1 MRQYTSSM
9 RQLRNALVAW
19 VMTVCAVTTAMA
31 QSDNSIHITI
41 IARGDILPPQ
51 VGQYKDN
58 MGKLF
63 MVTIDNIAAEE
74 QYVYFGMQLEYIR
87 DANGMPVTN
96 LQVSTPVDLPVAQP
110 YVIAPGST
118 MLSDTDLRR
127 LFNHIPTSAL
137 KYDHDL
143 LSGIGSSDY
152 GLLPEGRYRAR
163 LTAYKYDVTMIDR
176 MTNRITTPIPL
187 NDPVNDGVC
196 EFDVCYRAQ
205 APQLTTPNEA
215 MGRTEAMGIEVI
227 KLPSDN
233 PTFSWTAP
241 IINCAQEQQWRYEM
255 LIKEVMDNGKSLVM
269 SPQEAIDA
277 AGHPYVYRYPALT
290 QEQCMLDYN
299 QLKRMKEGKVYVAQV
314 TATPLGGKLQ
324 ATDFNYTMIEN
335 KGKSNFV
342 VFTLDKSNGFIAPP
356 DTGDDDDD
364 GGEPVVEPGDDD
376 DEDEGD
382 DDDDDDDLN
391 LSLIG
396 IEYEIG
402 EDDVDYV
409 FRNPKLVAPDFT
421 GEANHVVFAGN
432 SVESKWEAPVFV
444 GGKGQQS
451 DKLKF
456 RYRAQ
461 LYTYSGFTSV
471 ADALEQPPFYDGYV
485 KGPRPEDSGSAKPMP
500 KVGELPADDK
510 ETAVDVLEDYIPWT
524 AVGEHVSVGD
534 VLLLRILPECVNE
547 ESVRFFDDDANTV
560 IFTYSDKMS
569 DAFGNAC
576 GEGSIQENREPI
588 STSSLNG
595 KTIHVGEYDMV
606 VREAKEDKNSHSWSG
621 KGWIAWHPFGE
632 NGQKV
637 KLGTEFE
644 SIYINSDYIM
654 YDGVVKTEEKDTW
667 KNLKDKATGGGNL
680 VPDDIFT
687 DWGIDNLIGTATPDA
702 LKSYVDKDAIEGKVN
717 NLAKKVKASE
727 YYEYIAGG
735 YTVCKEL
742 FSGTGT
748 VPDVEVFMPLQ
759 VPKDYN
765 PSPID
770 IQVLSC
776 EFYPTRAFMNLMGMA
791 KLPDNEITDEN
802 ILMFGAPRI
811 CMDPDQMLPGSG
823 NFILLENLTVND
835 PKSDFSIKFNPP
847 ANKEKPED
855 GCMVSWANNKF
866 SALALDCEIAIPDLV
881 LCDENGVPQE
891 GQVPKI
897 QIKTKLEDWED
908 WYADVTIAPFAHEDL
923 PGWTFKATN
932 VVLDLSSKQNSTAMK
947 FPGGFNKDH
956 FLKESKT
963 GDNAWKGLYIGDLS
977 VQFPEGFIKN
987 GDQRFKIDGSEMIFD
1002 RSGVTCS
1009 LGLKDPVNA
1018 SIDDWAL
1025 KIERVSIDILQNN
1038 FDGCGMKGSIHVP
1051 LTDKEDYIAFQC
1063 DMLPVKH
1070 HHKKYTAGNPNPVE
1084 DNSTTFDFLLKIQPT
1099 ENGENALDGKLN
1111 FDFFLATLKLQN
1123 KQTYFLLEAIDQ
1135 GEGKGYDTKVE
1146 LCMAGEIT
1154 IGNKEMHEKAEE
1166 LLKKN
1171 PLPFDVSLPG
1181 IHFTQMRLSN
1191 RERSEEW
1198 VYGEAVRKAARDD
1211 YEAHK
1216 NDKVYAQT
1224 YVKNKT
1230 FKFGS
1235 EQSPC
1240 YLDCGNWSVA
1250 SFDKQIGPF
1259 AFGIDDYGFGR
1270 IGDSDSIYIDVTGR
1284 IGFIV
1289 ENDNP
1294 IVSASTSL
1302 RFKATVDVKEKDFS
1316 YAGCDFRGCK
1326 VDIRTMGMKIYGEL
1340 NVNDGD
1346 SGSGKNG
1353 IKDKGYDGKLE
1364 FTMPGDFF
1372 SIKAEGGYY
1381 EHTADAK
1388 NASDEDYAWGYF
1400 RAALESEA
1408 LRVDPVVIN
1417 RIMGGFYFNCQ
1428 PTEGDSKNDP
1438 YGGKPKGKKGP
1449 IGVALGVGLS
1459 TSAGKETLNADVN
1472 LLCVY
1477 DRVSHRLSTLMMNGT
1492 LHALSD
1498 LVTAKVSI
1506 VYEHSVMNKEAEEQA
1521 AKGAVDAKDAVK
1533 EVTKDKY
1540 LALNITAD
1548 AGVDSKAITEKIKGV
1563 SSSLEEI
1570 KKSMDSFQEDING
1583 IVEKIDMTAP
1593 ITETASLSTISG
1605 DPDKPEGQD
1614 DEVKTKKG
1622 DAEGAS
1628 AGKTHVALEFKITWY
1643 KDGEKKNKW
1652 HLYIGEPEKDK
1663 RCYFTFLKF
1672 KSKVVTVDIGADAY
1686 LCLGNELPNNGALPA
1701 IPDKITKFLAG
1712 EKKEGVDM
1720 GADLG
1725 KVEKSRAQATREL
1738 LKPGNLKGGVM
1749 VGASVWG
1756 ELSIDLG
1763 LIYGGIDALAG
1774 FDLSLANYGTT
1785 AVCVNSGS
1793 RMGHNGWY
1801 AMGQLYAYLYA
1812 NLGVQVKIGKLIN
1825 EKVSLINAGIGG
1837 LLEMGLPSP
1846 TWVEGKLRVKMNLL
1860 DGLFKID
1867 KKFSFSAGDHCVP
1880 FVGNALAGF
1889 DMFQD
1894 VSLGSDSIYEALCN
1908 PELAISLSDAHR
1920 MVFNTNTSLGSHYRL
1935 VDPSWQAYNANGDS
1949 LQSIHNSRTYVFDVE
1964 KDPEWNMPKGVDLYD
1979 LGTFTTDLLAAN
1991 KGYLS
1996 ERYFKLQLEKAVEEK
2011 YDDHRTVQSLLR
2023 TLGLYYYDRAS
2034 TVLETSVVKDG
2045 KNLDAKKVRE
2055 LGHAEPYFPASC
2067 RVDGISFREDK
2078 GTTFHLTN
2086 MNLKP
2091 GHSYMLLLRGS
2102 AYEINNGR
2110 RQWVEYYDEERNNE
2124 PVNIQ
2129 WNQTRLWFFRV
2140 KSEAED
2146 KVVGDSLRDLTPYVA
2161 LAYPSVDGTNVQSQK
2176 GVTTTAYMDDILK
2189 PTIALTRNM
2198 QTELPDNTMEWVLD
2212 YYKSDNLEKPRNT
2225 TTRQAVYKVTGNCYN
2240 IEPASAFMRYSPFV
2254 SAHTAAGAGYDFSS
2268 ETYRLRLNHTFKYE
2282 GKDSTVALVD
2292 LWLNPAPYDV
2302 VIKGVKKSDNW
2313 MQTTSGAGQLLPYTE
2328 PFVGARP
2335 WAAPTIAY
2343 EQTYNQL
2350 RNNGKLSDDMQ
2361 FIFQNNKY
2369 DGTPLRL
2376 VDPYLYL
2383 AYLSK
2388 WTFIGDRAVN
2398 AYAFDDVSTPL
2409 GSETLIFQKANT
2421 VMNAEFLKNDA
2432 NVRSLYDVRN
2442 DFYST
2447 WNNWSYNNAD
2457 LPEYP
2462 LPITLGSVG
2471 GPTANNQDD
2480 RASTVKPINLKYG
2493 ETQTYTLS
2501 SIVKDYASSYVVASQ
2516 MSQKLLRESRNLFG
2530 AFVSYL
2536 KKDDNG
2542 RYNGLNDN
2550 GFNNYM
2556 KLLSDLHRGQYIEV
2570 TSGDVTAKVPYYQLP
2585 LIFGDCFKR
2594 YDYNGKK
2601 LNGDERVEYKNVK
2614 LNESGRT
2621 FKSSIGQKDMTS
2633 GLRYWTPLSNLFFFR
2648 LLGSSSEGLTTEPRP
2663 FVTINNDNMVSGYQ
2677 SSYENYLRVPW
2688 DYFDANKGLKAV
2700 TDFRARIY
2708 RVDAY
2713 DTSTGLY
2720 TLSKPDSINKGMGAG
2735 PWFKDIS
2742 INASSSIATNL
2753 AEMTEGI
2760 AANEQFAA
2768 THYEHPVPQA
2778 LYCDAAKWLYLICS
2792 DSVYTV
2798 GNKFDGSVITEVW
2811 ADREFDSGMKYN
2823 IQAKKQV
2830 KNVKID
2836 PSFANTEIQSTAQW
2850 FQQCENLESI
2860 VGLKYLN
2867 TSKVVD
2873 MSAMFWYCP
2882 KLKSLDISMFDMSS
2896 VRYANSM
2903 FSDCPALSSLKMN
2916 FDMPKLENM
2925 ADMFYGC
2932 SALQTIDFGTF
2943 KGTKV
2948 TNVNEL
2954 FSGCSALKTLHLDK
2968 FRPAEVEYATN
2979 VFKEMGNRAKGLT
2992 IYYSYYLDE
3001 SIKSQLP
3008 SWATLVELDNPVK
3021 ALHLQNSK
3029 GEQILLFISSEA
3041 EYKKNTTVSIKGE
3054 SKTYSNMTVKNVWS
3068 ADKVMN
3074 TGDTPG
3080 WNAVK
3085 GNLVK
3090 VIIDPSFKDAPKSL
3104 KNWFS
3109 NCTKLTA
3116 IEGLKNLRTDNAT
3129 TLEGMFSGC
3138 SKLAS
3143 IDISS
3148 LNLSD
3153 AESAANMFNGCTSL
3167 TTIEGLS
3174 GVELPRDISGMFNG
3188 CTNLQLDLNSLNF
3201 SRVENISEAFRS
3213 CRKITAVDLNLVLT
3227 QVKNVSGLFRG
3238 CSNLEEV
3245 RLILPGDLTD
3255 ISYMFMDCS
3264 KLKEIDFSRLHT
3276 ERVTNMT
3283 AAFRGCSSLQKLK
3296 LNQLTIEKCADK
3308 LDNLFYNVPKDCHIY
3323 MLKSTYDGSQSI
3335 RTQLPRNDYQNLH
3348 LIGDD
3353 AVALKLKKGDNDYK
3367 LVFLKKR
3374 SNVNYE
3380 EGASYQGLRVA
3391 SVTSAVDFMANDNDL
3406 SPWGYDFSITEVEFT
3421 SSFAEVNPASTKN
3434 WFSNMENLTTVNGL
3448 QYLNTSETATMERM
3462 FYRCSNL
3469 TSVSGLNI
3477 SESVTNLSQLF
3488 YDCKKLKDI
3497 SFGTVNSSKVTDMS
3511 MMFYGCQA
3519 LEELS
3524 LEKFSSA
3531 SVRDMQRT
3539 FDACTNL
3546 RTLKLGSSFT
3556 AAQVETPDPKNTFR
3570 SVHDLLVDLPDAN
3583 ISAVRSSFIDKL
3595 GFVDGKT
3602 GWIGRAS
3609 MLEAK
3614 KGPQVI
3620 WTADNATLT
3629 FYYGVPREVG
3639 DVFGT
3644 KKITK
3649 VWSDNDVANTPVN
3662 TAAPWTSTMLMSGK
3676 NVRVVIDESFK
3687 QARPRSTNYWFALY
3701 SIASIE
3707 GLEYLN
3713 TSQVT
3718 NMNGMFKACQ
3728 LTALDFS
3735 YFDTNRVISANELFA
3750 DCTKLKSLKMSNN
3763 RVMTVGGNNAN
3774 PFIFQSYSGKATN
3787 AFLNVKDLDITVEP
3801 TTSVSTVKNA
3811 WVSKLGFIDGTNGRF
3826 VTGDK
3831 VMQAL
3836 WTADNATLTFVY
3848 RPLYSAGQKFNG
3860 KTITNVW
3867 SGNGFTG
3874 QVTGA
3879 NQAVQLMNGEYVAE
3893 QFITKNWTS
3902 TVKGTLTNV
3911 VFDASFAEARPSTL
3925 RGWFSGLTKLTTIE
3939 GMENLNTENVTNLS
3953 WLFYNCTSLTSVD
3966 LSHFNTDKVI
3976 STENMFRR
3984 ATKLTSL
3991 NLSSFNTAK
4000 VTNMKGMFRECLNL
4014 TSITGCENVKF
4025 TNVTDMSYMFY
4036 KCSKLD
4042 LSAAATLMGGPM
4054 LANTGKVTTMS
4065 WMFAGNE
4072 GTEIYISLMGTGSLT
4087 RTKGMFYGC
4096 KNLTKLNITKLNTS
4110 QVVTMAYMF
4119 AECPKLNLNGINDWN
4134 KFSTASVTTMEGMFK
4149 NCAAMSYLKL
4159 TNWNTTK
4166 VTNMKDMFS
4175 GCKALKTL
4183 IVGSNFSVAG
4193 MTSNQTGVFTGVT
4206 GLYIKMPT
4214 AVYNNRSAI
4223 FNTKLGFK
4231 STNGYL
4237 LNLDN

>member
-1 MRQYTSSM
+1 MNVIQAKAKNIGMRMMSLMALILIQSSLYMSTASAQYD
-9 RQLRNALVAW
+9 LHIN
-19 VMTVCAVTTAMA
+19 VM
-31 QSDNSIHITI
+31 SKGS
-41 IARGDILPPQ
+41 ILPPQ
-51 VGQYKDN
+51 VGQYKSDP
-58 MGKLF
+58 GKLF
-63 MVTIDNIAAEE
+63 MVTITNTGSEE
-74 QYVYFGMQLEYIR
+74 AYVYFGLQLEYYQ
-87 DANGMPVTN
+87 DAQGIPVN
-96 LQVSTPVDLPVAQP
+96 DLQVSTPVDRPTAIP
-110 YVIAPGST
+110 YTIAPGT
-118 MLSDTDLRR
+118 TTLSDIDLRR
-127 LFNHIPTSAL
+127 MFNHIPTSQM
-137 KYDHDL
+137 KYNK
-143 LSGIGSSDY
+143 GIFGNIGSSDY
-152 GLLPEGRYRAR
+152 GLLPEGSYRAI
-163 LTAYKYDVTMIDR
+163 LTAYKWDKNLIGID
-176 MTNRITTPIPL
+176 NRIA
-187 NDPVNDGVC
+187 DPVPMSDPTLDGIC
-196 EFDVCYRAQ
+196 EFQVCYRAQ
-205 APQLTTPNEA
+205 APQLQVPNAEA
-215 MGRTEAMGIEVI
+215 SGMTEAMGATVL
-227 KLPSDN
+227 KLPSGN
-233 PTFSWTAP
+233 PEFAWTEP
-241 IINCAQEQQWRYEM
+241 VINCTSQQWRYE
-255 LIKEVMDNGKSLVM
+255 LIIKEVLDNGTNLVM
-269 SPQEAIDA
+269 SPQEVIDA
-277 AGHPYVYRYPALT
+277 PGHPFAVRAPALT
-290 QEQCMLDYN
+290 QPQCVLNYN
-299 QLKRMKEGKVYVAQV
+299 ALKRLKEGKAYVAQV
-314 TATPLGGKLQ
+314 TATPNGGVLK
-324 ATDFNYTMIEN
+324 ATDFNYTMVEN
-335 KGKSNFV
+335 KGKSNFL
-342 VFTLDKSNGFIAPP
+342 VFTVDNSNGLPAPEADEEP
-356 DTGDDDDD
+356 DD
-364 GGEPVVEPGDDD
+364 GGGTIIDNGGDDVD
-376 DEDEGD
+376 DNGDGDEDED
-382 DDDDDDDLN
+382 DEEDDLN
-391 LSLIG
+391 LTLLG
-396 IEYEIG
+396 VEYEIG
-402 EDDVDYV
+402 EDDAKYV
-409 FRNPKLVAPDFT
+409 FRNPNVVKPDA
-421 GEANHVVFAGN
+421 GKVVLAGN
-432 SVESKWEAPVFV
+432 NLESKWEAPAFV
-444 GGKGQQS
+444 GGEGQRPDTLQ
-451 DKLKF
+451 F

-461 LYTYSGFTSV
+461 IFGLDGYAEI
-471 ADALEQPPFYDGYV
+471 ADALQQEPIYDGYV
-485 KGPRPEDSGSAKPMP
+485 KGSMPEKDEDIKTLP
-500 KVGELPADDK
+500 KVGLLSPDDNQ
-510 ETAVDVLEDYIPWT
+510 TAVGVMEDYILWT
-524 AVGEHVSVGD
+524 ALAGHVSVGD
-534 VLLLRILPECVNE
+534 ALLLRILPECINE
-547 ESVRFFDDDANTV
+547 ESVRFFDDKANTV
-560 IFTYSDKMS
+560 AFTYSDKLS
-569 DAFGNAC
+569 EAFGNTCA
-576 GEGSIQENREPI
+576 EGSIQENRQPI
-588 STSSLNG
+588 SISAGDMKG
-595 KTIHVGEYDMV
+595 KTVKVGEYNMEMGNDV
-606 VREAKEDKNSHSWSG
+606 KQEGNHSWSG
-621 KGWIAWHPFGE
+621 SGWIIWTPF
-632 NGQKV
+632 GQKV
-637 KLGTEFE
+637 KVGVKFE
-644 SIYINSDYIM
+644 SIFINSDYIM
-654 YDGVVKTEEKDTW
+654 YDGVVKTESKSNWQHLKDRANKLTNELTDT
-667 KNLKDKATGGGNL
+667 KNLEEWI
-680 VPDDIFT
+680 PDDIFT
-687 DWGIDNLIGTATPDA
+687 DWGLDNLVSASTPESLSAYMDGY
-702 LKSYVDKDAIEGKVN
+702 KEGLAEDVN
-717 NLAKKVKASE
+717 NLAKKVKASK
-727 YYEYIAGG
+727 YYDYVRKG
-735 YTVCKEL
+735 YAVYEN
-742 FSGTGT
+742 FMNGDYGSM
-748 VPDVEVFMPLQ
+748 PDVEVFLPLQ
-759 VPKDYN
+759 LPKKVN
-765 PSPID
+765 PSPVD
-770 IQVLSC
+770 IQVISM
-776 EFYPTRAFMNLMGMA
+776 EWEPTRAWMNLIGMTT
-791 KLPDNEITDEN
+791 LPDNDITEEN
-802 ILMFGAPRI
+802 ILMFGAPRT
-811 CMDPDQMLPGSG
+811 CMDPDRILPGTG
-823 NFILLENLTVND
+823 NIILLEDLKLND
-835 PKSDFSIKFNPP
+835 PKSDFSIKFFAPQ
-847 ANKEKPED
+847 NKERPED
-855 GCMVSWANNKF
+855 GCMIHWEND
-866 SALALDCEIAIPDLV
+866 ALQMLSVKAEIEIPDLV
-881 LCDENGVPQE
+881 KCDEHGKRIE
-891 GQVPKI
+891 GEKPKMLI
-897 QIKTKLEDWED
+897 EGKVEDWEN
-908 WYADVTIAPFAHEDL
+908 WYAAVTIDPFEHEDL
-923 PGWTFKATN
+923 PGWTFKATD
-932 VVLDLSSKQNSTAMK
+932 VTLDLSVKQNNPSMVLPAGYDK
-947 FPGGFNKDH
+947 SHFPKTKSNSDDAWTGLFIKEVTVMMPDGF
-956 FLKESKT
+956 L
-963 GDNAWKGLYIGDLS
+963 
-977 VQFPEGFIKN
+977 KN
-987 GDQRFKIDGSEMIFD
+987 GDERFSISGTDMLFD
-1002 RSGVTCS
+1002 KSGVTAS
-1009 LGLKDPVNA
+1009 IGLKEPVNA

-1025 KIERVSIDILQNN
+1025 RIKNVTIDILQNN
-1038 FDGCGMKGSIHVP
+1038 FDGCGMNGDIHVP
-1051 LTDKEDYIAFQC
+1051 LTHKEDYIAFRC
-1063 DMLPVKH
+1063 DMFPVH
-1070 HHKKYTAGNPNPVE
+1070 HNHKKYTADNPNPDAE
-1084 DNSTTFDFLLKIQPT
+1084 KYTTFDYLLKIQPT
-1099 ENGENALDGKLN
+1099 EDGENELDGKLN
-1111 FDFFLATLKLQN
+1111 FDFFLAQLKLAN

-1135 GEGKGYDTKVE
+1135 GPDKGYDTKVE
-1146 LCMAGEIT
+1146 LCMAGEIS
-1154 IGNKEMHEKAEE
+1154 IGSENMSKVADEYLES
-1166 LLKKN
+1166 KK
-1171 PLPFDVSLPG
+1171 LPFDFSLPG

-1191 RERSEEW
+1191 RKRDVEW
-1198 VYGEAVRKAARDD
+1198 EHAQSVRQAAQDD

-1216 NDKVYAQT
+1216 GDKKFSIPLASE
-1224 YVKNKT
+1224 NKT
-1230 FKFGS
+1230 FEFGTAD
-1235 EQSPC
+1235 SPC
-1240 YLDCGNWSVA
+1240 YFDCGNWSVA
-1250 SFDKQIGPF
+1250 SFDKKIGPF
-1259 AFGIDDYGFGR
+1259 AFGIDNYDFNRVPDSDTVYIDVKGR
-1270 IGDSDSIYIDVTGR
+1270 IGLVMDGEDALI
-1284 IGFIV
+1284 
-1289 ENDNP
+1289 
-1294 IVSASTSL
+1294 SATTTL
-1302 RFKATVDVKEKDFS
+1302 RFNAQVNVKEKSFS
-1316 YAGCDFRGCK
+1316 YAGTDFRGCSL
-1326 VDIRTMGMKIYGEL
+1326 DIKTMGMEIYGEL
-1340 NVNDGD
+1340 NVNDGTSD
-1346 SGSGKNG
+1346 GKNG
-1353 IKDKGYDGKLE
+1353 VTDAGYDGKLK

-1372 SIKAEGGYY
+1372 SIEAEGGYY
-1381 EHTADAK
+1381 EHKADSKDA
-1388 NASDEDYAWGYF
+1388 NDENFAWGYF
-1400 RAALESEA
+1400 KAAVASKA
-1408 LRVDPVVIN
+1408 GIHIDPVVIN

-1428 PTEGDSKNDP
+1428 PTKGGDSKYDP
-1438 YGGKPKGKKGP
+1438 YGGKPQGKQGP
-1449 IGVALGVGLS
+1449 IGIAFGLGLS
-1459 TSAGKETLNADVN
+1459 TSAGEDALKADVN
-1472 LLCVY
+1472 LLVVY
-1477 DRVSHRLSTLMMNGT
+1477 DRNSKRLSTFMMNG
-1492 LHALSD
+1492 D
-1498 LVTAKVSI
+1498 LEAVGGIVKANVSI
-1506 VYEHSVMNKEAEEQA
+1506 IYEHTTLNPEATENQT
-1521 AKGAVDAKDAVK
+1521 GAVDRKSAPK

-1540 LALNITAD
+1540 LALNITVD
-1548 AGVDSKAITEKIKGV
+1548 AGVDSKSLMEKVTGANSK
-1563 SSSLEEI
+1563 LEDI
-1570 KKSMDSFQEDING
+1570 KKSMDAFQSELDDLAKVDISSLTT
-1583 IVEKIDMTAP
+1583 DQT
-1593 ITETASLSTISG
+1593 TSLSNISG
-1605 DPDKPEGQD
+1605 DPNKTEGEDDTVKEKKNDDKD
-1614 DEVKTKKG
+1614 F
-1622 DAEGAS
+1622 S

-1643 KDGEKKNKW
+1643 KDGEKLNKW
-1652 HLYIGEPEKDK
+1652 HLYVGEPAKDK
-1663 RCYFTFLKF
+1663 RCYFTLLKY
-1672 KSKVVTVDIGADAY
+1672 KSKICSVDIGADAY
-1686 LCLGNELPNNGALPA
+1686 LCLGNELPDGGALPP

-1720 GADLG
+1720 GADLE
-1725 KVEKSRAQATREL
+1725 KVEKSRAQATKAL
-1738 LKPGNLKGGVM
+1738 LNPNNLKGGVM
-1749 VGASVWG
+1749 VGASAWG
-1756 ELSIDLG
+1756 EINVDLG
-1763 LIYGGIDALAG
+1763 LIFGGIDALAG
-1774 FDLSLANYGTT
+1774 FDLSLANYGHG
-1785 AVCVNSGS
+1785 AVCINSGS
-1793 RMGHNGWY
+1793 RMGYEGWY

-1812 NLGVQVKIGKLIN
+1812 KLGLQVKIGKLIN
-1825 EKVSLINAGIGG
+1825 EKVTLIESGIGG
-1837 LLEMGLPSP
+1837 VLEMGLPNP
-1846 TWVEGKLRVKMNLL
+1846 TWVEGKLRVKMVLL
-1860 DGLFKID
+1860 DGLFKIN

-1880 FVGNALAGF
+1880 FAGNALAGF

-1935 VDPSWQAYNANGDS
+1935 VDPSYQAYTGNDS
-1949 LQSIHNSRTYVFDVE
+1949 LLSIHNSRTYVFDVE
-1964 KDPEWNMPKGVDLYD
+1964 KDPEWNMPKGVELYD

-1991 KGYLS
+1991 NGYLS

-2011 YDDHRTVQSLLR
+2011 YDDNRTVQSLLR

-2110 RQWVEYYDEERNNE
+2110 RQWVEYYDENRNNE

-2254 SAHTAAGAGYDFSS
+2254 SDHTAAGAGYDFSS

-2471 GPTANNQDD
+2471 GPTLNNQDD
-2480 RASTVKPINLKYG
+2480 RVSTITLINLNYG
-2493 ETQTYTLS
+2493 ESQTYNLTSL
-2501 SIVKDYASSYVVASQ
+2501 VKDFSAPYVVASQ

-2614 LNESGRT
+2614 LYESGRT

-2677 SSYENYLRVPW
+2677 SSYENYTTVPW

-2811 ADREFDSGMKYN
+2811 ADRDFDHSMKYKT
-2823 IQAKKQV
+2823 QVKKQV
-2830 KNVKID
+2830 KTVKVD
-2836 PSFANTEIQSTAQW
+2836 PSFANAEIQSTAQW

-2882 KLKSLDISMFDMSS
+2882 KLKSIDISMFDMSNVES
-2896 VRYANSM
+2896 LHSI
-2903 FSDCPALSSLKMN
+2903 FSDCAALTSVKMN
-2916 FDMPKLENM
+2916 LDMPKVETMPNM
-2925 ADMFYGC
+2925 FNGC
-2932 SALQTIDFGTF
+2932 SALQTIDIKSFEGTQV
-2943 KGTKV
+2943 KDV
-2948 TNVNEL
+2948 DYL
-2954 FSGCSALKTLHLDK
+2954 FSGCPALKTLRIDK
-2968 FRPAEVEYATN
+2968 FEPANVESCSN
-2979 VFKEMGNRAKGLT
+2979 VFKGTGSINKGLT
-2992 IYYSYYLDE
+2992 VYYSYYLDE
-3001 SIKSQLP
+3001 RIKEQIP
-3008 SWATLVELDNPVK
+3008 SWATLVEGESPVK
-3021 ALHLQNSK
+3021 ALHVKNSK
-3029 GEQILLFISSEA
+3029 GEQMLLFLNSKTDYA
-3041 EYKKNTTVSIKGE
+3041 KNYSGSIQGK
-3054 SKTYSNMTVKNVWS
+3054 SKTYSNMTVLNVWK
-3068 ADKVMN
+3068 ADQVLN

-3080 WNAVK
+3080 WNSVK
-3085 GNLVK
+3085 SNLVK
-3090 VIIDPSFKDAPKSL
+3090 VIIDPSFTDAPKST

-3109 NCTKLTA
+3109 NCTSLTK
-3116 IEGLKNLRTDNAT
+3116 IEGLDKLR
-3129 TLEGMFSGC
+3129 
-3138 SKLAS
+3138 
-3143 IDISS
+3143 
-3148 LNLSD
+3148 
-3153 AESAANMFNGCTSL
+3153 
-3167 TTIEGLS
+3167 
-3174 GVELPRDISGMFNG
+3174 LPNNISGMFKN
-3188 CTNLQLDLNSLNF
+3188 CQKLQLDVNSLDLSN
-3201 SRVENISEAFRS
+3201 VEIINEAFYGCDMLTS
-3213 CRKITAVDLNLVLT
+3213 VNLNLALAKI
-3227 QVKNVSGLFRG
+3227 KNISGLFRG

-3245 RLILPGDLTD
+3245 MLTLPNGLTD
-3255 ISYMFMDCS
+3255 LSDLFMGCS

-3276 ERVTNMT
+3276 EDVTSMRYM
-3283 AAFRGCSSLQKLK
+3283 FSGCTSLQKLK
-3296 LNQLTIEKCADK
+3296 LNLLTTEKCADK
-3308 LDNLFYNVPKDCHIY
+3308 LDNMFYNVPKDCHIY

-3353 AVALKLKKGDNDYK
+3353 AVALKLKKGDNNYK

-3380 EGASYQGLRVA
+3380 VGASYQGLRVA

-3448 QYLNTSETATMERM
+3448 QYLNTSETTTMERM

-3469 TSVSGLNI
+3469 TSVSGLKI

-3539 FDACTNL
+3539 FDACSNL

-3583 ISAVRSSFIDKL
+3583 ISAVRTSFIDKL

-3639 DVFGT
+3639 EVFGT

-3649 VWSDNDVANTPVN
+3649 VWSDNDVTNTPVN
-3662 TAAPWTSTMLMSGK
+3662 NAAPWTSTLLMAGK
-3676 NVRVVIDESFK
+3676 DVKVVIDESFSK
-3687 QARPRSTNYWFALY
+3687 VQPLSTNYWFALY
-3701 SIASIE
+3701 RIASIE
-3707 GLEYLN
+3707 GLQYLN
-3713 TSQVT
+3713 TSKLMNV
-3718 NMNGMFKACQ
+3718 NGMFMGSN
-3728 LTALDFS
+3728 LTSLDLSTFNFS
-3735 YFDTNRVISANELFA
+3735 NVTSANGLFA
-3750 DCTKLKSLKMSNN
+3750 DCTSLKSLKMSNN
-3763 RVMTVGGNNAN
+3763 RVAVLGSGNTN
-3774 PFIFQSYSGKATN
+3774 PFVFRNIAGCATD
-3787 AFLNVKDLDITVEP
+3787 AFKNVKDLDITVEP
-3801 TTSVSTVKNA
+3801 TSSVSTVKSS
-3811 WVSKLGFIDGTNGRF
+3811 WVSKLGFIDGTHGRF
-3826 VTGDK
+3826 ITGDK
-3831 VMQAL
+3831 VMQAI
-3836 WTADNATLTFVY
+3836 WTSGNKTLTFVY

-3860 KTITNVW
+3860 QTITNVW
-3867 SGNGFTG
+3867 SGNNFTST
-3874 QVTGA
+3874 VTEA
-3879 NQAVQLMNGEYVAE
+3879 KTVYQLMNGDLIN
-3893 QFITKNWTS
+3893 QQIITKNWTS

-3911 VFDASFAEARPSTL
+3911 VFDASFADAKPTSMRA
-3925 RGWFSGLTKLTTIE
+3925 WFSGFSNMTTIE
-3939 GMENLNTENVTNLS
+3939 GLENLNTSEVTDMS
-3953 WLFYNCTSLTSVD
+3953 WLFYNCYGIESVD
-3966 LSHFNTDKVI
+3966 LSNYNTAKVT
-3976 STENMFRR
+3976 SMEDMFRGMS
-3984 ATKLTSL
+3984 KITSL
-3991 NLSSFNTAK
+3991 NLSSFNTSN
-4000 VTNMKGMFRECLNL
+4000 VTNMKGMFRGCKSL
-4014 TSITGCENVKF
+4014 TSVTGCENVKF

-4036 KCSKLD
+4036 ASPKLD
-4042 LSAAATLMGGPM
+4042 LSSTATLMGGLM

-4110 QVVTMAYMF
+4110 KVVTMAYMF
-4119 AECPKLNLNGINDWN
+4119 AECPKLNLNGITDWN

-4183 IVGSNFSVAG
+4183 IVGSDFSVAG
-4193 MTSNQTGVFTGVT
+4193 MTSQTNVFTGVT
-4206 GLYIKMPT
+4206 GLTIKMPT
-4214 AVYNNRSAI
+4214 AVFDNRSTI
-4223 FNTKLGFK
+4223 FTSKLGFTT
-4231 STNGYL
+4231 SNGYMI
-4237 LNLDN
+4237 NGDY